1 MGRSVSDTLVNLEV
15 LLKLRLAIARCGEM
29 DGARWWNTQGQL
41 GRRGA
46 AVLRRGFPRTHRF
59 AQARSVFAAAAA
71 RCGEVYSLPGA
82 LTLWWLG
89 EDVEEAF
96 DIRWEDWLDQVD
108 TWTPFF
114 DQIAELQSPEPT
126 AILVGLGL
134 VEPADIEIA
143 EKLQVDA
150 SGFSVKVPS
159 NASVAA
165 LLALGFAKGCGGRL
179 VVPYAL
185 SAS

>member
-1 MGRSVSDTLVNLEV
+1 MSNTTIDLEG

-46 AVLRRGFPRTHRF
+46 AVLRRGFPRTHLF

-71 RCGEVYSLPGA
+71 RCVEVHSLPGA
-82 LTLWWLG
+82 MTLWWLG
-89 EDVEEAF
+89 EDIEEAF

-108 TWTPFF
+108 RWTPFF
-114 DQIAELQSPEPT
+114 DQIAELGRPEP
-126 AILVGLGL
+126 AAVLVDLGL
-134 VEPADIEIA
+134 VEPSDVEIA

-150 SGFSVKVPS
+150 SGVSVKVPTS
-159 NASVAA
+159 ARVAA
-165 LLALGFAKGCGGRL
+165 LLALGFAKGGDGRL

-185 SAS
+185 SGS